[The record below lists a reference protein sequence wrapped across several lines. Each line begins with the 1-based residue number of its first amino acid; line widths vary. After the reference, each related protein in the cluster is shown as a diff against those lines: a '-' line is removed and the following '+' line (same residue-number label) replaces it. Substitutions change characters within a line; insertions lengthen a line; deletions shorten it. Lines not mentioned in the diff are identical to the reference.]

1 MKISISYPPLP
12 CELGVPLL
20 GQNRQFQYFH
30 KPTYIYPM
38 VPAYAATLLKAKGHE
53 VKWQDGIAE
62 KLAYEEWEKELLAF
76 SPDIVV
82 FESKCPVI
90 EKHWKIIDALKEKL
104 PETIFVLVGD
114 HVTAK
119 PLESF

>member
-12 CELGVPLL
+12 SELGVPLL

-38 VPAYAATLLKAKGHE
+38 VPAYAASLLKENGHE
-53 VKWQDGIAE
+53 VFWQDGIAE
-62 KLAYEEWEKELLAF
+62 KKTYDEWEKELLGV

-82 FESKCPVI
+82 F
-90 EKHWKIIDALKEKL
+90 
-104 PETIFVLVGD
+104 
-114 HVTAK
+114 
-119 PLESF
+119 